1 MSPVSDQP
9 QFSFNEVD
17 IPLDSPQFIAF
28 SPMWPSGA
36 AARRRMVLASRR
48 TVHIYGMPDTPL
60 VGKAEGPSSLI
71 LESTLELEENS
82 QVTALIFRDE
92 DSARA
97 VVIASS
103 SSSGSGARPTKH
115 LVQVWSCEQGSAPAQ
130 GSPLPAPPK
139 AMDRGGHLV
148 SLSDHGSEVTQLAV
162 SNTYLLSADT
172 SGECRVW
179 QKNRSFASRA
189 TARLHQGAIIDLTVD
204 RHFAYSLGNL
214 EHTVEV
220 WSLPD
225 LKPVLSIVADDLQ
238 TCLSPNSS
246 LTFMF
251 PPDGQPINLASSP
264 TDAGKMSCKLSRFTA
279 VRRPASR
286 WSGGSSRTSGNPRG
300 MLFVA
305 GALARG
311 QDLAGEDAAVLMEW
325 SLSGTPVCQ
334 SAIVAHDCPIVCI
347 AYGPYDNGPVV
358 TADCKGLCRVW
369 DCTPR
374 LICSQQIDTLRC
386 PIVEGLEQKSE
397 INVAL
402 ASDPLQSSLYS
413 ITGDKRLFVWR
424 QTRTTADPV

>member
-1 MSPVSDQP
+1 M
-9 QFSFNEVD
+9 
-17 IPLDSPQFIAF
+17 A
-28 SPMWPSGA
+28 
-36 AARRRMVLASRR
+36 LASLR
-48 TVHIYGMPDTPL
+48 TVHIYGIPDTPVL
-60 VGKAEGPSSLI
+60 GKAEGGGLSSLV

-97 VVIASS
+97 LVIASS
-103 SSSGSGARPTKH
+103 SIGSSSRHSKH
-115 LVQVWSCEQGSAPAQ
+115 LVQVWSCETGAMPAS
-130 GSPLPAPPK
+130 GSPMPTAPK
-139 AMDRGGHLV
+139 AMDREGYLA
-148 SLSDHGSEVTQLAV
+148 SLSEHASEVAQLAV
-162 SNTYLLSADT
+162 SNTYLLSADK

-189 TARLHQGAIIDLTVD
+189 AARLHQGAIIDLTVD

-214 EHTVEV
+214 ERTVEV

-238 TCLSPNSS
+238 TSLSPSGSMN
-246 LTFMF
+246 FMF
-251 PPDGQPINLASSP
+251 PADGPAAQPLGISRTS
-264 TDAGKMSCKLSRFTA
+264 TSGKMSCQLSRFTA

-305 GALARG
+305 GAVAKG

-325 SLSGTPVCQ
+325 SLSGTPACQ
-334 SAIVAHDCPIVCI
+334 SAIVAHDCPIVYI

-358 TADCKGLCRVW
+358 TADCRGLCRVW

-374 LICSQQIDTLRC
+374 LMCSQQIDTLRC
-386 PIVEGLEQKSE
+386 PIVESLEQKSE
-397 INVAL
+397 INVAI

-424 QTRTTADPV
+424 QTRATSDLV